1 MAPPPTFASRQARVS
16 PAARGAAVVVLAS
29 CALLTACGTAGPAAT
44 PTKTVT
50 VRPSTATSPPPS
62 SPAAS
67 AAAAGPPGCL
77 ASALQAT
84 LGVAQGTAG
93 TLYQV
98 VVLTNTSDST
108 CTLFGYP
115 GVSFVSGV
123 GGQQVGAAAS
133 RNSAVASTLVTLAPG
148 GQANTLIGL
157 HDAGAYNPSQCQP
170 TSVDW
175 LRIYPPGDYGS
186 IYVQYQ
192 AQTCASTAEVT
203 MSVTAIGAGAGSS

>member
-1 MAPPPTFASRQARVS
+1 MASPPTFASRQTRVS
-16 PAARGAAVVVLAS
+16 PAARVAAVVVLAS
-29 CALLTACGTAGPAAT
+29 CALLTACGTTGPAAT

-50 VRPSTATSPPPS
+50 VRPSTAASSPPSP
-62 SPAAS
+62 PAAS
-67 AAAAGPPGCL
+67 AAAAGPAGCL

-84 LGVAQGTAG
+84 LGIAQGAAG

-98 VVLTNTSDST
+98 VVLTNTSNST

-133 RNSAVASTLVTLAPG
+133 RNPAEASTLVTLAPG
-148 GQANTLIGL
+148 GQANTLIAL
-157 HDAGAYNPSQCQP
+157 HDAGAYPPSECQP

-186 IYVQYQ
+186 IDVQYQ
-192 AQTCASTAEVT
+192 AQTCASTAEVI
-203 MSVTAIGAGAGSS
+203 MSVTAIGTGTGSA